1 MSGAREQVSR
11 LLALVPYLQT
21 RTDVSLAQVAADF
34 GVRPDQIMKDLKVL
48 WMCGLPGLTPDKMI
62 EVDFEA
68 IEDDPDGVVRI
79 DNADFLSRPVRL
91 GSSEASALIVALR
104 ALREGSPEAS
114 HEVIDRCL
122 VKLEDADGERH
133 GHRRRSRCT
142 CRGRPWP
149 SGTRRCWPRR
159 SAATGRPGSTTTC
172 PPATRPPSAP
182 STRCELL
189 ASEGHDYLD
198 AWCHLAQAR
207 RLFRLDRM
215 HAVEIVDE
223 PRQEHDLTPRDL
235 SDGLFEPGPDD
246 VEAVLHLERY
256 ARWVADYY
264 PVDSVEELGEG
275 RLVVTPAR
283 RRPSLAGPAGPARRP
298 RPDHRGTGRA
308 GRGGRAHGAGHA
320 GPLRPGLSVCHLR
333 GQRGGRDQDSA
344 GANKTGWLRTKL
356 WSQAPSF
363 TARVVKLTPQPGPAG
378 SAQDGGVAWPP

>member
-21 RTDVSLAQVAADF
+21 RTDVSMAQVAADF
-34 GVRPDQIMKDLKVL
+34 GVRPEQIMKDLKVL

-62 EVDFEA
+62 DVDFGA
-68 IEDDPDGVVRI
+68 IEDDPEGVVRI

-122 VKLEDADGERH
+122 VKLEDATATGTAPPQVALHLPQSDSVRRH
-133 GHRRRSRCT
+133 AATLQEAINGNRQARLDYFVPTRDET
-142 CRGRPWP
+142 
-149 SGTRRCWPRR
+149 TRRTVDPL
-159 SAATGRPGSTTTC
+159 
-172 PPATRPPSAP
+172 
-182 STRCELL
+182 ELL
-189 ASEGHDYLD
+189 MSEGHDYLD

-207 RLFRLDRM
+207 RLFRIDRM
-215 HAVEIVDE
+215 QAVEVVDE

-235 SDGLFEPGPDD
+235 SEGLFEPGPDD

-275 RLVVTPAR
+275 RLEARLRVGDPRWLVRLALRVAPGITVVEPTGLREEVAR
-283 RRPSLAGPAGPARRP
+283 TAQATL
-298 RPDHRGTGRA
+298 
-308 GRGGRAHGAGHA
+308 
-320 GPLRPGLSVCHLR
+320 GLY
-333 GQRGGRDQDSA
+333 A
-344 GANKTGWLRTKL
+344 
-356 WSQAPSF
+356 
-363 TARVVKLTPQPGPAG
+363 
-378 SAQDGGVAWPP
+378 AQDH